1 MLSGHADGANDV
13 AVLPKLTN
21 NGSHPVDATTG
32 WVMVGGSV
40 KCSTAE
46 TFDLAVE
53 VSQEQKTGR
62 GSEVVKAAG
71 KVAVTCSTSVQ
82 PWAIALAPA
91 SGQFAIGNAVVT
103 TKTDAGPWI
112 IPATA
117 TTPVK
122 LYRGRK

>member
-1 MLSGHADGANDV
+1 V
-13 AVLPKLTN
+13 A
-21 NGSHPVDATTG
+21 A
-32 WVMVGGSV
+32 GSV
-40 KCSTAE
+40 TCSNDE

-53 VSQEQKTGR
+53 VSQEQKVGR
-62 GSEVVKAAG
+62 GSAVVKAAG
-71 KVAVTCSTSVQ
+71 KVTVTCSTSVQ

-103 TKTDAGPWI
+103 AKTDAGPWI